1 MQYITFTQLRTKAN
15 NLAKTLERGEEV
27 KLVRRSVI
35 VGRVIPEQETKMKT
49 INARKLELKISNL
62 NLPTLTLEEI
72 DRRYRIAMMKKHGQG
87 LS

>member
-62 NLPTLTLEEI
+62 NLPTLTLEGI
-72 DRRYRIAMMKKHGQG
+72 DRRYRIVMMKKHGQG

>member
-1 MQYITFTQLRTKAN
+1 MQYITFTQLRTKADD
-15 NLAKTLERGEEV
+15 LAKTLKRGEEV

-62 NLPTLTLEEI
+62 NLPTLTLEGI
-72 DRRYRIAMMKKHGQG
+72 DRRYRIVMMKKHGQG

>member
-35 VGRVIPEQETKMKT
+35 VGKVIPEQETKMKT
-49 INARKLELKISNL
+49 IDARKLELKISNL